1 MQATANEVLH
11 RRWRKN
17 GVDEARVCYSCG
29 VLLNRRSTNSMSL
42 IFGYPLRLLCRS
54 HKNAE
59 PSTRYFYGN
68 IFWNCSPWP
77 IHFRAPFAGPHSHLK
92 WFISSSRFLNSPF
105 FPGIKL
111 PLESMIFSGLE
122 MVVQILQSVWYN
134 HSPARQKNQRWIDM
148 CFYFVR
154 YSHAFVQDLLLYLPD
169 NLELIFWNPV
179 SCRYL
184 SQTNKQLHLTI
195 QCNGTVQLPVPN
207 YSNSISLLQ

>member
-1 MQATANEVLH
+1 MSLSAIVGGLH
-11 RRWRKN
+11 RRQDASNGEWSFAQKMKN
-17 GVDEARVCYSCG
+17 SGNKARICCSCD
-29 VLLNRRSTNSMSL
+29 VLLYRWSTN
-42 IFGYPLRLLCRS
+42 LCPWYSVILRS

-59 PSTRYFYGN
+59 PTTRYFYGN

-77 IHFRAPFAGPHSHLK
+77 IHFRAPFSGPHSHLK

-111 PLESMIFSGLE
+111 PLESMIFAGLE

-169 NLELIFWNPV
+169 NLELFFWNPV
-179 SCRYL
+179 SCRWL
-184 SQTNKQLHLTI
+184 SQTTSFYDSMQ
-195 QCNGTVQLPVPN
+195 QNGPAASPKLK
-207 YSNSISLLQ
+207 YE

>member
-1 MQATANEVLH
+1 MLSVRL
-11 RRWRKN
+11 
-17 GVDEARVCYSCG
+17 CG
-29 VLLNRRSTNSMSL
+29 VLLNRWSTNSMSL
-42 IFGYPLRLLCRS
+42 IFGYPLRLLRRS

-77 IHFRAPFAGPHSHLK
+77 IHFRAPFSGPHSHLK
-92 WFISSSRFLNSPF
+92 WFISCSRFLNSPF

-111 PLESMIFSGLE
+111 PLESMIFAGLE
-122 MVVQILQSVWYN
+122 MVAQILQSVWYN

-169 NLELIFWNPV
+169 NSELFFGIPSLVDAYHRQINNFILRLNATERF
-179 SCRYL
+179 SHQ
-184 SQTNKQLHLTI
+184 SQTTVTQL
-195 QCNGTVQLPVPN
+195 VY
-207 YSNSISLLQ
+207 YSNYNVYGDFTIIPNGGYG

>member
-1 MQATANEVLH
+1 M
-11 RRWRKN
+11 KN
-17 GVDEARVCYSCG
+17 GGNEARVCYSRD
-29 VLLNRRSTNSMSL
+29 VLLNRWSTNSMSL
-42 IFGYPLRLLCRS
+42 MFGYPLRLLHRS

-68 IFWNCSPWP
+68 VFWNCSPWP
-77 IHFRAPFAGPHSHLK
+77 IHFRAPFSGPHSHLK

-111 PLESMIFSGLE
+111 PLESMIFAGLE

-148 CFYFVR
+148 CFYFVC

-169 NLELIFWNPV
+169 NLGLFFWNPV
-179 SCRYL
+179 SCRCL
-184 SQTNKQLHLTI
+184 SQTNKQLHFTI
-195 QCNGTVQLPVPN
+195 QCNGKVQPPVPN
-207 YSNSISLLQ
+207 YSNSISLLHLIRYIWYYI